1 MTKAEEAP
9 VPPTL
14 PLPEIHLAKHNHADQ
29 ETIAQIIEAMKLTGA
44 CIVRN
49 MFSPVSVQQVRKDV
63 ESHIATAGNYG
74 DGIETT
80 SVVTALLSKSDE
92 YAIHMLGH
100 PAFQEVVN
108 YFLTETIGPCQVVRG
123 QTASVTIAPQI
134 DSTVAAVVHPGGEP
148 HNLHRDDVDRF
159 NIQPAVPKYELGR
172 DTNVAMLTALDA
184 TTRANGATRVLP
196 GSHLWDYNTLMPTAE
211 DERLVDAKLNPGDS
225 LLLLGCTLHGA
236 GANTTEASRAITAC
250 FVTRGRLRQMENQY
264 LAHDLQKVQQFPL
277 WLKRFM
283 GFSVVAPACGWVDK
297 KDPLRKIDPHA
308 GEFIDIYDPSAMKF
322 H

>member
-1 MTKAEEAP
+1 
-9 VPPTL
+9 
-14 PLPEIHLAKHNHADQ
+14 
-29 ETIAQIIEAMKLTGA
+29 
-44 CIVRN
+44 
-49 MFSPVSVQQVRKDV
+49 MFSSASVQQVQKDIK
-63 ESHIATAGNYG
+63 SHIAAAGNYG
-74 DGIETT
+74 DGTEST

-92 YAIHMLGH
+92 YATHMLHH
-100 PAFQEVVN
+100 PAFHGVIN
-108 YFLTETIGPCQVVRG
+108 HFLTENIGPCQVTRG
-123 QTASVTIAPQI
+123 QQASVTIPPQI

-159 NIQPAVPKYELGR
+159 NVQPFVPKYEMGR

-196 GSHLWDYNTLMPTAE
+196 GSHLWDYNTLMPLPD
-211 DERLVDAKLNPGDS
+211 DERLVDAILNPGDS

-236 GANTTEASRAITAC
+236 GANTTDASRAITAC

-264 LAHDLQKVQQFPL
+264 LAHDLDKVRQFPL
-277 WLKRFM
+277 WLKRLM
-283 GFSVVAPACGWVDK
+283 GFSVIAPACGWIDK

-308 GEFIDIYDPSAMKF
+308 GEFIDIWDPSAMKF